1 MASDTETH
9 PRDRLLETASRLFYA
24 EGIHAVGV
32 ERLVKEASVTK
43 ATFYR
48 HFPAKDDLVAAYL
61 TTTRDGIR
69 ERVIAAQEGKDA
81 AEALLAV
88 IAVIGDA
95 TSAEDF
101 RGCEFLNAA
110 AEYPDPRN
118 RVRGVIDEHRTW
130 LHGVLADLTRR
141 LGHPDPEYAA
151 RALIL
156 LVDGALQGGQFDADT
171 RSVLL
176 RAAADVVGLPATDTA
191 QSSVASGDGR

>member
-1 MASDTETH
+1 MAIDTTAH
-9 PRDRLLETASRLFYA
+9 PRERLLQTASQLFYA

-32 ERLVKEASVTK
+32 ERLVKEATVTK

-48 HFPAKDDLVAAYL
+48 HFPSKDDLVAAYL
-61 TTTRDGIR
+61 TATGEDIRRKVAAAQADKSTRD
-69 ERVIAAQEGKDA
+69 
-81 AEALLAV
+81 ALLGV

-110 AEYPDPRN
+110 AEYPDSGN
-118 RVRGVIDEHRTW
+118 RVRGVIDEHRAW
-130 LHGVLADLTRR
+130 LHGVLANLTRK
-141 LGHPDPEYAA
+141 LGHPDPAYAA

-171 RSVLL
+171 SRILL
-176 RAAADVVGLPATDTA
+176 RAAADIVRV
-191 QSSVASGDGR
+191 

>member
-1 MASDTETH
+1 MPTDSDVH
-9 PRDRLLETASRLFYA
+9 PRDRLLRTASQLFYA

-61 TTTRDGIR
+61 RSTGSDIR
-69 ERVIAAQEGKDA
+69 SKVAAAREGREPHD
-81 AEALLAV
+81 ALLAV

-110 AEYPDPRN
+110 AEYPNPDN
-118 RVRGVIDEHRTW
+118 RVRTAIDEHRTW
-130 LHGVLADLTRR
+130 LHGVLADLTQQ
-141 LGHPDPEYAA
+141 LGHSDPEYAA
-151 RALIL
+151 RALLL
-156 LVDGALQGGQFDADT
+156 LVDGALQGGQFDSDA

-176 RAAADVVGLPATDTA
+176 RAATDIVR
-191 QSSVASGDGR
+191 S